1 MSTVKI
7 PPVLRQAVGGERTV
21 EAQGATVG
29 EVLNDL
35 CGRFPAVGS
44 QILTADGELH
54 KYVNVYVNDEDAR
67 LLQWTDT
74 PVGDGDTVM
83 ILPAMAGGAR

>member
-7 PPVLRQAVGGERTV
+7 PPVLRQAVGGERAVQVPGSTM
-21 EAQGATVG
+21 G
-29 EVLNDL
+29 EVLEAL
-35 CGRFPAVGS
+35 CADYPAVGG

-83 ILPAMAGGAR
+83 ILPAMAGGAA

>member
-7 PPVLRQAVGGERTV
+7 PPVLRQAVGGERAV
-21 EAQGATVG
+21 DVAGETVG
-29 EVLNDL
+29 EVLTAL
-35 CGRFPAVGS
+35 CDQHPAVGA
-44 QILTADGELH
+44 QILTPDGELH
-54 KYVNVYVNDEDAR
+54 KYVNVYVNGEDAR

>member
-21 EAQGATVG
+21 EVTGETVG
-29 EVLNDL
+29 EVLTNL
-35 CGRFPAVGS
+35 CAQHPAVGA
-44 QILTADGELH
+44 QILTPDGELH

-74 PVGDGDTVM
+74 PVGEGDTLM

>member
-21 EAQGATVG
+21 DVSGETVG
-29 EVLNDL
+29 EVLTAL
-35 CGRFPAVGS
+35 CDQHPAVGA
-44 QILTADGELH
+44 QILTPDGELH
-54 KYVNVYVNDEDAR
+54 KYVNVYVNGEDAR

>member
-1 MSTVKI
+1 VSTVKI
-7 PPVLRQAVGGERTV
+7 PPVLRQAVGGERAV
-21 EAQGATVG
+21 DVAGETVG
-29 EVLNDL
+29 EVLTAL
-35 CGRFPAVGS
+35 CDQHPAVGA
-44 QILTADGELH
+44 QILTPDGELH
-54 KYVNVYVNDEDAR
+54 KYVNVYVNGEDAR

>member
-21 EAQGATVG
+21 EAEGTTVG
-29 EVLNDL
+29 EVLATL
-35 CGRFPAVGS
+35 CDQYPGVGA
-44 QILTADGELH
+44 QILTGDGQLH

-74 PVGDGDTVM
+74 PVGDSDTVM
-83 ILPAMAGGAR
+83 ILPAMAGGAS